1 MGGEIISVAA
11 VCFVITLLGLGL
23 GLAFIQVQA
32 NT

>member
-11 VCFVITLLGLGL
+11 VCCIITLLGLAL
-23 GLAFIQVQA
+23 GFAFLQVQA